1 MAEGYRAEL
10 MVCGGT
16 GCISGGGHKIK
27 EAFDAEFAK
36 RGLSSDYRVVLSGC
50 IGICG
55 DGPVVLV
62 QPEGVLYENVKPED
76 ATLIVEEHFV
86 GGKPVEKL
94 MFKDPSKAGAK
105 IPLIK
110 DIPYFNLQTPMTLR
124 NRGHIDPESI
134 DDYIARDGYKA
145 VKRALTEMA
154 PQEIIKMM
162 KNSGMRGRGGIG
174 YPTGLKWEI
183 CGMVKADQKYIICNG
198 DEGDPGA
205 YMDRGI
211 MESDPHAIIEGMI
224 IGGRA
229 VGATKGYFYVKAEH
243 TNPIERVTK
252 AVEQARERGFLGKDI
267 LGSGFDFDIEIFLG
281 AGASVCSEYTALLRA
296 IEGKRGMPRPVPPLS
311 IFKGLWDKPTMLDNV
326 ETFAHI
332 PLVVQNGPDWFREM
346 GTMKSPGTKVLA
358 LAGSL
363 VNTGLVEVPMGTPLR
378 KIIFDIGGGVKKG
391 RKFKAVQMGGPAG
404 GCIPESLLDTPLTY
418 EDIPTTGAVIG
429 AGGMVVMDDLN
440 CMVSIAK
447 SFIEFI
453 TDESCGKC
461 PPCRIGT
468 MVMYEILQDIVDGK
482 GKPEDILNLIDLG
495 EDISETSLCGLGQ
508 AAPNPVLTTIRHFRE
523 EYDEHVN
530 QKYCRAGVC
539 KDLITFYIDDT
550 ACKGCGVCARA
561 CPVKA
566 ISGEKKQPHRIDQ
579 SVCAR
584 CRGCYEACKFGAVRI
599 GPASMKAE
607 LMKKQAELA
616 EVAAAV
622 GATAEPEKPSGPAEA

>member
-1 MAEGYRAEL
+1 MVEGYRARL

-27 EAFDAEFAK
+27 EAFDEELSK
-36 RGLSSDYRVVLSGC
+36 RGLTADYQVVLTGC

-55 DGPVVLV
+55 DGPVLLIL
-62 QPEGVLYENVKPED
+62 PEGVLYENLKPED
-76 ATLIVEEHFV
+76 ASLIIDEHLV

-94 MFKDPSKAGAK
+94 TYKDPAKAANR
-105 IPLIK
+105 IPLMK
-110 DIPYFNLQTPMTLR
+110 DIPFFNLQTPCTLR
-124 NRGHIDPESI
+124 NRGLIDPERI

-145 VKRALTEMA
+145 VAHALKEMA
-154 PQEIIKMM
+154 PNDIIRLM

-224 IGGRA
+224 ITGRA
-229 VGATKGYFYVKAEH
+229 VGATKGYIYVKAEH
-243 TNPIERVTK
+243 TNPVERLQK
-252 AVEQARERGFLGKDI
+252 ALAQARERGYLGNNI
-267 LGSGFDFDIEIFLG
+267 LDSGFDFDIEIFLG

-311 IFKGLWDKPTMLDNV
+311 IFKGLWDKPTILDNV
-326 ETFAHI
+326 ETFVHI
-332 PLVVQNGPDWFREM
+332 PLVVQNGADWFREL

-358 LAGSL
+358 LAGSI
-363 VNTGLVEVPMGTPLR
+363 NNIGLVEVPMGTPLR
-378 KIIFDIGGGVKKG
+378 KIIYDIGGGVKKG

-418 EDIPTTGAVIG
+418 EDIADTGAVIG

-468 MVMYEILQDIVDGK
+468 MVMYEILADIVEGK
-482 GKPEDILNLIDLG
+482 GKPEDIDLLIDLS

-508 AAPNPVLTTIRHFRE
+508 AAPNPVLTTIKYFPE

-530 QKYCRAGVC
+530 QKFCRAGVC
-539 KDLITFYIDDT
+539 KELVTFYIDEQT
-550 ACKGCGVCARA
+550 CKGCGVCMRA

-566 ISGEKKQPHRIDQ
+566 ITGEKKLPHHIDQ
-579 SVCAR
+579 SICAR
-584 CRGCYEACKFGAVRI
+584 CRGCYEACKFGSVRI
-599 GPASMKAE
+599 GPASLKAE
-607 LMKKQAELA
+607 LMKKQPP
-616 EVAAAV
+616 AAP
-622 GATAEPEKPSGPAEA
+622 AEPSLEVLDA